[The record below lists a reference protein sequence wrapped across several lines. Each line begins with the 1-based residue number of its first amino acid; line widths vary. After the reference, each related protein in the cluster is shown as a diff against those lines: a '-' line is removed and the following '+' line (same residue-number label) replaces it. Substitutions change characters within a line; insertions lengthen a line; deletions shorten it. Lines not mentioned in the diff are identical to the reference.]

1 MKRYIHIRKQD
12 RLKIAKA
19 FSVTERTVFNAIIYD
34 SERGN
39 SDLARKIRK
48 AAIECGGIP
57 MVEAPEVETLHDNDN
72 YIRQYMPNGVLLE
85 MDKTAGTCD
94 VWLRGEKVRRYENV
108 AVSQIND
115 IQCWAGALK

>member
-19 FSVTERTVFNAIIYD
+19 FMVTERTVFNAIIYD

-72 YIRQYMPNGVLLE
+72 YIR

-108 AVSQIND
+108 AVNQIND
-115 IQCWAGALK
+115 IQCWAGALR

>member
-19 FSVTERTVFNAIIYD
+19 FRVTERTVFNAIIYD

-108 AVSQIND
+108 AVNQIND
-115 IQCWAGALK
+115 IQCWAGALR